1 MILVHN
7 SGMKSLAAGAV
18 IVALTV
24 AAAAQSAIN
33 IPFEAYTLPNGLNVV
48 LSIDRTTP
56 TVAVNIWYHV
66 GSKNEVPGRTGF
78 AHCSST

>member
-1 MILVHN
+1 
-7 SGMKSLAAGAV
+7 MKSLAAGAL

-33 IPFEAYTLPNGLNVV
+33 IPFEAYTLPNGLSVV

-66 GSKNEVPGRTGF
+66 GSKN
-78 AHCSST
+78 

>member
-1 MILVHN
+1 
-7 SGMKSLAAGAV
+7 MKRFAAGAFV
-18 IVALTV
+18 IALG
-24 AAAAQSAIN
+24 AAATAQSTIN

-66 GSKNEVPGRTGF
+66 G
-78 AHCSST
+78 